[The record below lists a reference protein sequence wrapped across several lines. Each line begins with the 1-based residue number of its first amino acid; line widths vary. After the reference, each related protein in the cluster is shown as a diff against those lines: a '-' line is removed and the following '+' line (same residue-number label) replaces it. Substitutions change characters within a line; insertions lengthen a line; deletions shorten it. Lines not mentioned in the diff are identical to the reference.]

1 MDDDCRRNGDCHI
14 GGPGVTKHVRAAV
27 AARCLTGVGA

>member
-14 GGPGVTKHVRAAV
+14 GASGVMKHARAAV
-27 AARCLTGVGA
+27 ATGVGA